1 MSTQKAG
8 GKEEAARAG
17 VGATEEEEEASGH
30 PPEAEAGMAGAATR
44 DIKQRRAEAALS
56 RRLLQSEPLLLLDI
70 R

>member
-30 PPEAEAGMAGAATR
+30 PPEAEAGVAGAATR
-44 DIKQRRAEAALS
+44 DIKQRREAALS

>member
-44 DIKQRRAEAALS
+44 DIKQRREAALS